1 MIGFEVVGL
10 SFLTL
15 CFTALQ
21 FAWLVVSQST
31 LMTACY
37 EGPSDPPSRAQAAA
51 SRDWVHSW
59 MDRGHTR
66 GSNRYRVRY
75 FIRWSKQ

>member
-21 FAWLVVSQST
+21 FAWLVVSHRIDEV
-31 LMTACY
+31 LL
-37 EGPSDPPSRAQAAA
+37 
-51 SRDWVHSW
+51 
-59 MDRGHTR
+59 
-66 GSNRYRVRY
+66 
-75 FIRWSKQ
+75 

>member
-21 FAWLVVSQST
+21 FAWLVVS
-31 LMTACY
+31 
-37 EGPSDPPSRAQAAA
+37 
-51 SRDWVHSW
+51 HS
-59 MDRGHTR
+59 H
-66 GSNRYRVRY
+66 
-75 FIRWSKQ
+75 